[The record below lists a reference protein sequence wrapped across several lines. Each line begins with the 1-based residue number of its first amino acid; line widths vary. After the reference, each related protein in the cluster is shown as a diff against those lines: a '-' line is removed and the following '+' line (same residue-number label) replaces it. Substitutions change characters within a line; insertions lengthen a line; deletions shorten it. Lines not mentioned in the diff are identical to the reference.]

1 MVGKT
6 TILKKRH
13 FFPLIDTRKLKFGKN
28 LKRGTDK
35 NCKKS
40 KIQKMMERAQPKT
53 PQKVLWIPKEK
64 AKG

>member
-1 MVGKT
+1 MK
-6 TILKKRH
+6 
-13 FFPLIDTRKLKFGKN
+13 KLKFGKN

-35 NCKKS
+35 SCRKS
-40 KIQKMMERAQPKT
+40 KNQKMMESIQPKT